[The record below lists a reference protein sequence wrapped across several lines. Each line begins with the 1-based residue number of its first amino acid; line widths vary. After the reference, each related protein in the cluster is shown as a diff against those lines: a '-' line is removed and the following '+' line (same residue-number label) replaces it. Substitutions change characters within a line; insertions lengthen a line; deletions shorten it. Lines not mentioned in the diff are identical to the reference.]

1 MFTVPDLRSERKGF
15 FRAWDSGQ
23 PKIHLSPRIEIAW
36 GGGGFTVQCCRAC
49 RNIDSCLSLK
59 QDPPLFSHGVPEAFS
74 TYTEHYT
81 LQLKPASLSR
91 IKHTLLKTYVSYGY
105 LLCVESLQTWPRS
118 SLCPNARCT
127 CFYGYDYHLC
137 CLKLGTFVSQASVSC
152 KLMMQ
157 SS

>member
-15 FRAWDSGQ
+15 FRAWDFGQ

-36 GGGGFTVQCCRAC
+36 GGGVHCAVLQSLSKHRF
-49 RNIDSCLSLK
+49 LSLT
-59 QDPPLFSHGVPEAFS
+59 QTRS
-74 TYTEHYT
+74 TIIQSWSPRGIQYTEHYT
-81 LQLKPASLSR
+81 LQLKPASLAR

-137 CLKLGTFVSQASVSC
+137 CLKLGTFVAKLVSAAS
-152 KLMMQ
+152 
-157 SS
+157 